1 MIIIMKNYK
10 VIKEFASA
18 QKGDMLTYNED
29 TNLYEFSM
37 TTEND
42 SEKCSRYIC
51 MDEETAEEF
60 VESGNLLVIEDE
72 NEELSAIDKLCALSD
87 LVDTLEAQYKKDH
100 DALVEAYN
108 NQEIPTCVK
117 VEADTVYFNMNQ
129 ILKKIKE
136 IINE

>member
-1 MIIIMKNYK
+1 MKNYK

-18 QKGDMLTYNED
+18 QKGDTLTYNED

-42 SEKCSRYIC
+42 NEECSRYMC

-72 NEELSAIDKLCALSD
+72 DKEISAIDKLCALSD
-87 LVDTLEAQYKKDH
+87 LIDTLEAQYKKDH
-100 DALVEAYN
+100 DDIVEAYN

-129 ILKKIKE
+129 ILKKVKE

>member
-1 MIIIMKNYK
+1 MKNYK

-87 LVDTLEAQYKKDH
+87 LVDTLEAQYKKYH

-129 ILKKIKE
+129 ILKKVKE

>member
-1 MIIIMKNYK
+1 MKNYK

-18 QKGDMLTYNED
+18 QKGDILTYNED

-42 SEKCSRYIC
+42 NEKCSRYMC

-72 NEELSAIDKLCALSD
+72 DKEISAIDKLCALSD
-87 LVDTLEAQYKKDH
+87 LIDTLEAQYKKDH
-100 DALVEAYN
+100 DDIVEAYN

-129 ILKKIKE
+129 ILKKVKE

>member
-1 MIIIMKNYK
+1 MKNYK

-37 TTEND
+37 TIEND
-42 SEKCSRYIC
+42 NEKCSRYMC
-51 MDEETAEEF
+51 MDEETAEGF

-72 NEELSAIDKLCALSD
+72 DKEISAIDKLCALSD

-100 DALVEAYN
+100 DNLVEAYN

-129 ILKKIKE
+129 ILKKVKE

>member
-1 MIIIMKNYK
+1 MKNYK

-18 QKGDMLTYNED
+18 QKGDMLTYNKD

-42 SEKCSRYIC
+42 NEKCSRYMC

-72 NEELSAIDKLCALSD
+72 DKEISAIDKLCALSD
-87 LVDTLEAQYKKDH
+87 LIDTLEAQYKKDH
-100 DALVEAYN
+100 DDIVEAYN

-129 ILKKIKE
+129 ILKKVKE

>member
-1 MIIIMKNYK
+1 MKNYK

-42 SEKCSRYIC
+42 NEKCSRYIC

-60 VESGNLLVIEDE
+60 IESGNLLVIEDE

-129 ILKKIKE
+129 ILKKVKE

>member
-1 MIIIMKNYK
+1 MKNYK

-42 SEKCSRYIC
+42 NEKCSRYMC

-100 DALVEAYN
+100 DDLVEAYN

-129 ILKKIKE
+129 ILKKVKE

>member
-1 MIIIMKNYK
+1 MKNYK

-42 SEKCSRYIC
+42 NEKCSRYMC

-72 NEELSAIDKLCALSD
+72 DKEISAIDKLCALSD
-87 LVDTLEAQYKKDH
+87 LIYTLEAQYKKDH
-100 DALVEAYN
+100 DDIVEAYN

-129 ILKKIKE
+129 ILKKVKE

>member
-1 MIIIMKNYK
+1 MKNYK

-18 QKGDMLTYNED
+18 QKGDMITYNED

-129 ILKKIKE
+129 ILKKVKE

>member
-1 MIIIMKNYK
+1 MKNYK

-72 NEELSAIDKLCALSD
+72 NEELSAIAKLCALSD

-129 ILKKIKE
+129 ILKKVKE

>member
-1 MIIIMKNYK
+1 MKNYK

-42 SEKCSRYIC
+42 NEKCSRYMC

-72 NEELSAIDKLCALSD
+72 DKEISAIDKLCALSD
-87 LVDTLEAQYKKDH
+87 LVDTLEARYKKDH

-129 ILKKIKE
+129 ILKKVKE

>member
-1 MIIIMKNYK
+1 MKNYK

-108 NQEIPTCVK
+108 NQEIPTCIK

-129 ILKKIKE
+129 ILKKVKE

>member
-1 MIIIMKNYK
+1 MKNYK

-60 VESGNLLVIEDE
+60 VESGNLLVIEDQDKE
-72 NEELSAIDKLCALSD
+72 ISAIDKLCALSD
-87 LVDTLEAQYKKDH
+87 LIDTLEAQYKKDH
-100 DALVEAYN
+100 DDLVEAYN

-129 ILKKIKE
+129 ILKKVKE

>member
-1 MIIIMKNYK
+1 MKNYK

-51 MDEETAEEF
+51 RDEETAEEF

-129 ILKKIKE
+129 ILKKVKE

>member
-1 MIIIMKNYK
+1 MKNYK

-37 TTEND
+37 TIEND
-42 SEKCSRYIC
+42 NEKCSRYMC

-72 NEELSAIDKLCALSD
+72 DKEISAIDKLCALSD

-129 ILKKIKE
+129 ILKKVKE

>member
-1 MIIIMKNYK
+1 MKNYK

-60 VESGNLLVIEDE
+60 VESGNLLAIEDE

-129 ILKKIKE
+129 ILKKVKE

>member
-1 MIIIMKNYK
+1 MKNYK

-42 SEKCSRYIC
+42 NEKCSRYMF

-72 NEELSAIDKLCALSD
+72 DKEISAIDKLCALSD

-100 DALVEAYN
+100 DDLVEAYN

-129 ILKKIKE
+129 ILKKVKE

>member
-1 MIIIMKNYK
+1 MKNYK

-42 SEKCSRYIC
+42 NEKCSRYMC

-72 NEELSAIDKLCALSD
+72 DKEIFAIDKLCALSD
-87 LVDTLEAQYKKDH
+87 LIDTLEAQYKKDH
-100 DALVEAYN
+100 DDIVEAYN

-129 ILKKIKE
+129 ILKKVKE

>member
-1 MIIIMKNYK
+1 MKNYK

-42 SEKCSRYIC
+42 SEKCSRCIC

-129 ILKKIKE
+129 ILKKVKE

>member
-1 MIIIMKNYK
+1 MKNYK

-108 NQEIPTCVK
+108 NQEVPTCVK

-129 ILKKIKE
+129 ILKKVKE

>member
-1 MIIIMKNYK
+1 MKNYK

-72 NEELSAIDKLCALSD
+72 NKELSAIDKLCALSD

-129 ILKKIKE
+129 ILKKVKE

>member
-1 MIIIMKNYK
+1 MKNYK

-18 QKGDMLTYNED
+18 QKGDVLTYNED

-129 ILKKIKE
+129 ILKKVKE

>member
-1 MIIIMKNYK
+1 MKNYK

-18 QKGDMLTYNED
+18 QKGDVLTYNED

-42 SEKCSRYIC
+42 NEKCSRYMC

-72 NEELSAIDKLCALSD
+72 DKEISAIDKLCALSD
-87 LVDTLEAQYKKDH
+87 LIDTLEAQYKKDH
-100 DALVEAYN
+100 DDIVEAYN

-129 ILKKIKE
+129 ILKKVKE

>member
-1 MIIIMKNYK
+1 MKNYK

-42 SEKCSRYIC
+42 SEKCSRYIG

-129 ILKKIKE
+129 ILKKVKE

>member
-1 MIIIMKNYK
+1 MKNYK

-42 SEKCSRYIC
+42 NEKCSRYMC

-72 NEELSAIDKLCALSD
+72 DKEISVIDKLCALSD
-87 LVDTLEAQYKKDH
+87 LIDTLEAQYKKDH

-129 ILKKIKE
+129 ILKKVKE

>member
-1 MIIIMKNYK
+1 MKNYK

-72 NEELSAIDKLCALSD
+72 DKEISAIDKLCALSD

-100 DALVEAYN
+100 DDIVEAYN

-129 ILKKIKE
+129 ILKKVKE

>member
-1 MIIIMKNYK
+1 MKNYK

-42 SEKCSRYIC
+42 NEKCSRYMC
-51 MDEETAEEF
+51 MDEETAEGF

-72 NEELSAIDKLCALSD
+72 DKEISAIDKLCALSD

-129 ILKKIKE
+129 ILKKVKE

>member
-1 MIIIMKNYK
+1 MKNYK

-42 SEKCSRYIC
+42 NEKCSRYMC

-60 VESGNLLVIEDE
+60 VESGNLLVIKDEDKE
-72 NEELSAIDKLCALSD
+72 ISAIDKLCALSD
-87 LVDTLEAQYKKDH
+87 LVDRLEAQYKKDY

-129 ILKKIKE
+129 ILKKVKE

>member
-1 MIIIMKNYK
+1 MKNYK

-60 VESGNLLVIEDE
+60 VESGNLLVIEDK

>member
-1 MIIIMKNYK
+1 MKNYK

-42 SEKCSRYIC
+42 NGKCSRYMC

-129 ILKKIKE
+129 ILKKVKE

>member
-1 MIIIMKNYK
+1 MKNYK

-87 LVDTLEAQYKKDH
+87 LIDTLEAQYKKDH

-129 ILKKIKE
+129 ILKKVKE

>member
-1 MIIIMKNYK
+1 MKNYK

-37 TTEND
+37 ITEND
-42 SEKCSRYIC
+42 NKKCSRYMC

-60 VESGNLLVIEDE
+60 VESGNLLVVEDE
-72 NEELSAIDKLCALSD
+72 DKEISAIDKLCALSD

-100 DALVEAYN
+100 DDIVEAYN

-129 ILKKIKE
+129 ILKKVKE

>member
-1 MIIIMKNYK
+1 MKNYK

-29 TNLYEFSM
+29 TNLYEFCM

-129 ILKKIKE
+129 ILKKVKE

>member
-1 MIIIMKNYK
+1 MKNYK

-37 TTEND
+37 ITEND
-42 SEKCSRYIC
+42 NKKCSRYMC

-60 VESGNLLVIEDE
+60 VESGNLLVVEDE
-72 NEELSAIDKLCALSD
+72 DKEISAIDKLCALSD

-100 DALVEAYN
+100 DDLVEAYN

-129 ILKKIKE
+129 ILKKVKE

>member
-1 MIIIMKNYK
+1 MKNYK

-42 SEKCSRYIC
+42 NEKCSRYMC

-72 NEELSAIDKLCALSD
+72 DKEISAIDKLCALSD
-87 LVDTLEAQYKKDH
+87 LIDTLEAQYKKDY
-100 DALVEAYN
+100 DDIVEAYN

-129 ILKKIKE
+129 ILKKVKE

>member
-1 MIIIMKNYK
+1 MKNYK

-18 QKGDMLTYNED
+18 QKGDILTYNED

-60 VESGNLLVIEDE
+60 VESGNLLAIEDE
-72 NEELSAIDKLCALSD
+72 NGELSAIDKLCALSD
-87 LVDTLEAQYKKDH
+87 LIDTLEAQYKKDH

-129 ILKKIKE
+129 ILKKVKE

>member
-1 MIIIMKNYK
+1 MKNYK

-42 SEKCSRYIC
+42 GEKCSRYIC

-129 ILKKIKE
+129 ILKKVKE

>member
-1 MIIIMKNYK
+1 MKNYK
-10 VIKEFASA
+10 VITEFASA
-18 QKGDMLTYNED
+18 QKGDMLTYNGD

-129 ILKKIKE
+129 ILKKVKE

>member
-1 MIIIMKNYK
+1 MKNYK

-37 TTEND
+37 TTKND

-129 ILKKIKE
+129 ILKKVKE